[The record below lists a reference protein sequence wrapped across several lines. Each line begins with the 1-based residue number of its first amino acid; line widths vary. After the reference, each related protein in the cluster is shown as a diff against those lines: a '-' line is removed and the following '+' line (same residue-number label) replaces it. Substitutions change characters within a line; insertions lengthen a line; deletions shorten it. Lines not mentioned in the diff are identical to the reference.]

1 MSDPS
6 HNGTWLAGNVGGAWL
21 IDDQL
26 HRHTGPWT
34 PAVHALLDHLA
45 GRGVPHVPRV
55 LGVDEQDREILT
67 YLPGNVV
74 DIGSAALTPGQLH
87 ALVSWTRRFHDVVG
101 DFEHPGPWRYP
112 RMPGATLIGHNDI
125 APYNACFDGDRLVGV
140 FDWDMAGPSTPVMEL
155 AFIAWN
161 CVPLWRDIGDAASL
175 DRLQMICD
183 AYGRV
188 SPVQVIEAVPVRIRW
203 MLDWIPRG
211 AANGDDGLRR
221 LMTLGEPGRSQ
232 ALLDNLIPR
241 LSNMRAALDKP

>member
-1 MSDPS
+1 
-6 HNGTWLAGNVGGAWL
+6 
-21 IDDQL
+21 
-26 HRHTGPWT
+26 
-34 PAVHALLDHLA
+34 
-45 GRGVPHVPRV
+45 
-55 LGVDEQDREILT
+55 
-67 YLPGNVV
+67 
-74 DIGSAALTPGQLH
+74 
-87 ALVSWTRRFHDVVG
+87 
-101 DFEHPGPWRYP
+101 
-112 RMPGATLIGHNDI
+112 
-125 APYNACFDGDRLVGV
+125 
-140 FDWDMAGPSTPVMEL
+140 MEL

-175 DRLQMICD
+175 DRLQMIWD

-188 SPVQVIEAVPVRIRW
+188 SPVQVIEAVPVRIQW